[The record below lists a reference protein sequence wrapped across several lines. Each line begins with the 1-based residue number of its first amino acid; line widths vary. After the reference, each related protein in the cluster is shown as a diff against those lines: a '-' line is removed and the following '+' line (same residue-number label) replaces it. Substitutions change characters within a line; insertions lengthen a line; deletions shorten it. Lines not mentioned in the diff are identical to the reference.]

1 MTTPSSGVISMN
13 DVLAELRVA
22 NPGRSVTISLGDAD
36 VRNLAGAPSGQ
47 IGLSN
52 LYGKSSFTVT
62 GNSDSAS
69 FSSMSSAGT
78 ARCSPSVTVVGGAAP
93 ISYAWSFTS
102 NTNACTLS
110 GANSVACTV
119 AKSYFKNAEGS
130 ASATLQCVVS
140 DSAGNSRIV
149 TASAW
154 LEWHGNL

>member
-1 MTTPSSGVISMN
+1 MALPSSGAISM
-13 DVLAELRVA
+13 
-22 NPGRSVTISLGDAD
+22 AD
-36 VRNLAGAPSGQ
+36 VMAQLRISNPSRAYPLSLTDTDVRALAGIPSGA
-47 IGLSN
+47 ISLSN
-52 LYGKSSFTVT
+52 LYGKSSFSVT
-62 GNSDSAS
+62 GNSDSGS
-69 FSSMSSAGT
+69 FSSMSGAGT

-110 GANSVACTV
+110 GTNSVACTV

-149 TASAW
+149 TASAS